1 MRSTLLLGQK
11 LSRQLEEQRNM
22 KNCAEELGNPRN
34 RSKDGG
40 ERKAT
45 ADLLR
50 KKDDESLVR
59 FRLMQRPFVDADLE
73 GRGRRRSSRAWASRG
88 RRRQKGKREK
98 GPRALF
104 IEERVKR
111 QARESRSLKRQDK
124 CACRLDFRDNH

>member
-11 LSRQLEEQRNM
+11 LSRQVEEQRRM

-40 ERKAT
+40 ERKFTT

-59 FRLMQRPFVDADLE
+59 FRLMQRPLLMQISKVADGGRAPELGHREEEE
-73 GRGRRRSSRAWASRG
+73 GKR
-88 RRRQKGKREK
+88 GKRE
-98 GPRALF
+98 GPSGLIYRG
-104 IEERVKR
+104 
-111 QARESRSLKRQDK
+111 ESKTAGAGIK
-124 CACRLDFRDNH
+124 EPETAE

>member
-11 LSRQLEEQRNM
+11 LSRQVEEQRRM

-40 ERKAT
+40 ERKFTT

-59 FRLMQRPFVDADLE
+59 FRLMQRPLLMQISKVADGGGASEL
-73 GRGRRRSSRAWASRG
+73 GRREEEE
-88 RRRQKGKREK
+88 GKRGKER
-98 GPRALF
+98 RALGPY
-104 IEERVKR
+104 
-111 QARESRSLKRQDK
+111 L
-124 CACRLDFRDNH
+124 